1 MNTFNRLTCLVVL
14 AAALSGCALANVASG
29 PAPQMFTLT
38 AHSVAAGTG
47 DMSSAKVDLLVDGYY
62 SSAAI
67 DTGRIVY
74 LPSPNELKYIAG
86 ARWADLAPLMIQS
99 LTVETLEKSGRFASV
114 AARGSEIS
122 GDYMLK
128 GDIRQFAAEK
138 NGDVTQVHVDL
149 FMRLVTRVDNKV
161 IATKDFSTILPVAG
175 SGIEPMVQAF
185 DAALAQV
192 LSDLTLWTASELSG
206 ARALAAK

>member
-1 MNTFNRLTCLVVL
+1 
-14 AAALSGCALANVASG
+14 
-29 PAPQMFTLT
+29 
-38 AHSVAAGTG
+38 
-47 DMSSAKVDLLVDGYY
+47 MSSAKVDLLVDGYY

-74 LPSPNELKYIAG
+74 LPNPNELKYIAG

-206 ARALAAK
+206 SRALAAK